1 MDSKNT
7 KTFNLFKINNP
18 LKISGHESTSELNH
32 TEDINSTEE
41 VLDLKYSFKGIG
53 NNSSLLELWDSFEI
67 CSLKIAEFFRELFPN
82 FLMNKR
88 TVVILKHISPLRPL
102 FVIHFL

>member
-18 LKISGHESTSELNH
+18 LKISGNESTSELNRI
-32 TEDINSTEE
+32 EDINSTGG

-53 NNSSLLELWDSFEI
+53 NNS
-67 CSLKIAEFFRELFPN
+67 
-82 FLMNKR
+82 FL
-88 TVVILKHISPLRPL
+88 IDL
-102 FVIHFL
+102 